1 MQDRDDLL
9 ALHDKDQ
16 KVEENLSFKTLLT
29 VYLAIF
35 VTLVLFLPKIY
46 ITNQIY
52 YLSRDIADLS
62 GKRDVLFEENREL
75 RLKLE
80 KMRYKNQILDPIKLK

>member
-9 ALHDKDQ
+9 ALHDEEQ
-16 KVEENLSFKTLLT
+16 KGEENLSFKTLLT
-29 VYLAIF
+29 VYLAIA
-35 VTLVLFLPKIY
+35 VALALFLPKIY

-75 RLKLE
+75 SLKLE
-80 KMRYKNQILDPIKLK
+80 KMRYKNQILDPLHLK